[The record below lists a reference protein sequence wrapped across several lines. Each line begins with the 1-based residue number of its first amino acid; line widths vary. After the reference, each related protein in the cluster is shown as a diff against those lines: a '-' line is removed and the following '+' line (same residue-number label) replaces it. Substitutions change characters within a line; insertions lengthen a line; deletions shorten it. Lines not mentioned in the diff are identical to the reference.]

1 MKIVSVNVGS
11 KFIKCNLG
19 ETSCGAFLPKY
30 KFDYEME

>member
-19 ETSCGAFLPKY
+19 ETSCGASPKY

>member
-19 ETSCGAFLPKY
+19 ETSCGASLPQIQI
-30 KFDYEME
+30 